1 MISPLKLATSGVLI
15 WLIPAVAALAAEVH
29 MSTDDSGTPVFS
41 DQAPTDR
48 PSETIT
54 IETPPARDP
63 AGAQQRVDEAIR
75 AQDQRAAERK
85 GAAQAKEAAEQQAKR
100 QQGTCA
106 AARSRLESLT
116 NQPPNRRLVIEP
128 DGTSRRV
135 PWDEMQAMIKAAEAQ
150 VAKDCA
156 GVKNVPATTSTR
168 QPPTPTRSTSSSSQ
182 RTTGSA
188 SERTTS
194 SASERDKTP

>member
-1 MISPLKLATSGVLI
+1 MMRPIQLATIGISV
-15 WLIPAVAALAAEVH
+15 WLLPAVATLAAEVH
-29 MSTDDSGTPVFS
+29 MSTDDAGTPVFS

-54 IETPPARDP
+54 IQAPPAQDP
-63 AGAQQRVDEAIR
+63 SGAQQRVDQAIK
-75 AQDQRAAERK
+75 AQDRRTAERK
-85 GAAQAKEAAEQQAKR
+85 DAAQAKAAAEQEAKR
-100 QQGTCA
+100 QQGACV

-128 DGTSRRV
+128 DGSSRRV
-135 PWDEMQAMIKAAEAQ
+135 AWEEMQAMIKAAEAQ

-156 GVKNVPATTSTR
+156 GVRNVPVTTSTR

-194 SASERDKTP
+194 SASERNKTP